1 MKNALYAAEWIYTYL
16 VLTFISFMLLFA
28 TVADG
33 GTSLDIFIRYV
44 ISLGLTMVSLAG
56 PVRYIEKNT
65 PQRRRLFK
73 IHFAIL
79 VIVYA
84 ILFCSARWAGVIF
97 WGDTDSSRVTFL
109 KLLVII
115 FRDIWA
121 LIMYYAGWGVVLG
134 VNILFSRTAKSCL
147 QDVRNA
153 EAAAANAAAA
163 KRQQEEAAAAR
174 QEQQERYR
182 RQQEEAAAARQKSLE
197 KQRAE
202 EEETRQA
209 KARRAE
215 QVSRFLDLAF
225 GPDYGADSV
234 CRGLVTL
241 PYDFSRATKVVY
253 DDKEEYRER
262 KNKNTDTKIYYL
274 DAGLLGFYYRLQP
287 QMWVSNDNWART
299 IEDFL
304 GSVGLYPD
312 LIQQEIYEAPRL
324 AKLCESQSP
333 LADIW
338 GLPSDCLA
346 PAATQQIPN
355 DCIDT
360 LRMAISEREREL
372 NTLLAVRVQWY
383 MEEFRI
389 IASGLYGE
397 EYLRKTLDLHTG
409 AFYVFYNLRLEFPNA
424 DGKTDSVETDALV
437 LAPNGLFAI
446 EGKNYGAHGK
456 YAIDVSADG
465 TWYKTFPGS
474 RFDKRQKLANP
485 AAQNDRHIAFLER
498 FINDLLHRDMTHW
511 AHVESIIAIA
521 NDEVDLNIAPGAEVS
536 VLRVGNLYGFMMRD
550 ITPRF
555 TGEELDIL
563 KKTLEE
569 RALPPKKYPA
579 PDFRDE
585 IRMTVEAYQRLFGV
599 AQSGKDA
606 MLKCL
611 EEHPELLTPMAAS

>member
-1 MKNALYAAEWIYTYL
+1 MKKALYSAERIYTYL
-16 VLTFISFMLLFA
+16 ILSYIGYILLGR
-28 TVADG
+28 TLMDG
-33 GTSLDIFIRYV
+33 GSFFEVAIRYL
-44 ISLGLTMVSLAG
+44 ILLGLAMVSLAG
-56 PVRYIEKNT
+56 PVRCMEKST
-65 PQRRRLFK
+65 PQRRKLFK
-73 IHFAIL
+73 IHFVIL
-79 VIVYA
+79 AIVYA
-84 ILFCSARWAGVIF
+84 ILFCSAHWAGIIF
-97 WGDTDSSRVTFL
+97 WGDTDSSKVTFL

-115 FRDIWA
+115 FRSIWA
-121 LIMYYAGWGVVLG
+121 FIMYYAGWGVVLG
-134 VNILFSRTAKSCL
+134 VNIIFSRTAKSCL
-147 QDVRNA
+147 QDVRNT
-153 EAAAANAAAA
+153 EVAAANAAAV

-174 QEQQERYR
+174 QEQQERCR
-182 RQQEEAAAARQKSLE
+182 REQEEAAAARQRSLE

-209 KARRAE
+209 KARRTE
-215 QVSRFLDLAF
+215 QVSQFWDLAF
-225 GPDYGADSV
+225 GPDYGADSA
-234 CRGLVTL
+234 CRGLVSL

-262 KNKNTDTKIYYL
+262 KNRNTDTKIYYL
-274 DAGLLGFYYRLQP
+274 DADLLGFHYCLQP
-287 QMWVSNDNWART
+287 QMWVSNDDWAKT

-324 AKLCESQSP
+324 AKLCENQSP

-338 GLPSDCLA
+338 GLPSDCLS
-346 PAATQQIPN
+346 PAATKEIPS
-355 DCIDT
+355 DCIDN
-360 LRMAISEREREL
+360 LRIAISEREREL
-372 NTLLAVRVQWY
+372 NALLAVRAQWY

-397 EYLRKTLDLHTG
+397 EFLRKTLDLHAG

-424 DGKTDSVETDALV
+424 DGRRDSVETDALV

-446 EGKNYGAHGK
+446 EAKNYGAHGK
-456 YAIDVSADG
+456 YAIDVSAAG
-465 TWYKTFPGS
+465 TWYKTFPDS
-474 RFDKRQKLANP
+474 KYDKRQKLANP

-511 AHVESIIAIA
+511 AHVESVIAIA
-521 NDEVDLNIAPGAEVS
+521 NDEVDLNIAPGAEVA

-550 ITPRF
+550 KTPRF

-563 KKTLEE
+563 KKALEE

-585 IRMTVEAYQRLFGV
+585 IRMTVEAYRRLFVV
-599 AQSGKDA
+599 AQSGKNA

-611 EEHPELLTPMAAS
+611 EEHPEFLTPPAVS